1 MGDGESKGR
10 PHQGPTQELLRSDK
24 AIVNQAAEQT
34 IREGGRREEV
44 GGAREATNLITMGL
58 VTITFCPLN
67 NLGLPSC
74 SSSLRESKTVG
85 EKGFLSGGKRLIFN
99 YETRLPRADTLSHT
113 SSLLQTHHRPPER
126 HDAPLM
132 RGVNFPMHGF
142 FGDTAE
148 PSPKACLTLGQQWKH
163 PSLI

>member
-1 MGDGESKGR
+1 MGGWGE
-10 PHQGPTQELLRSDK
+10 QGKATPGTNSELLCSDK
-24 AIVNQAAEQT
+24 AIVNQAAGQT
-34 IREGGRREEV
+34 IREGEGGGGGGRQ
-44 GGAREATNLITMGL
+44 GSNQSHYDGPGD
-58 VTITFCPLN
+58 N
-67 NLGLPSC
+67 NLL
-74 SSSLRESKTVG
+74 SSKQSGPAKLLHSLRESKTVG

-113 SSLLQTHHRPPER
+113 SSLLQIHHRSPER

-148 PSPKACLTLGQQWKH
+148 PSPSSKACLTLGQ
-163 PSLI
+163 

>member
-113 SSLLQTHHRPPER
+113 SSLLQTRSAAMLP
-126 HDAPLM
+126 
-132 RGVNFPMHGF
+132 
-142 FGDTAE
+142 
-148 PSPKACLTLGQQWKH
+148 
-163 PSLI
+163 